1 VTERARTVS
10 TLVLCVVMV
19 GALAM
24 ILLVL
29 PGLDSAP
36 EPTEVSLDFGTFVPG
51 EAQVRTTAL
60 DVPTGS
66 VVREAGVAVATGFAR
81 DLDVTFELCAGA
93 ECRPLA
99 VGDTVAAGAYE
110 LRVTALLDAEVAPG
124 TEGRLAGGLLLAESS
139 TSSTSDRSTIVWLA
153 TLGLIT
159 VVALG
164 AVAHR
169 RRTVMA

>member
-1 VTERARTVS
+1 
-10 TLVLCVVMV
+10 
-19 GALAM
+19 
-24 ILLVL
+24 
-29 PGLDSAP
+29 
-36 EPTEVSLDFGTFVPG
+36 
-51 EAQVRTTAL
+51 
-60 DVPTGS
+60 
-66 VVREAGVAVATGFAR
+66 
-81 DLDVTFELCAGA
+81 
-93 ECRPLA
+93 
-99 VGDTVAAGAYE
+99 
-110 LRVTALLDAEVAPG
+110 VTALLDAEVAPG

>member
-66 VVREAGVAVATGFAR
+66 VVREAGVAT
-81 DLDVTFELCAGA
+81 
-93 ECRPLA
+93 
-99 VGDTVAAGAYE
+99 
-110 LRVTALLDAEVAPG
+110 
-124 TEGRLAGGLLLAESS
+124 S
-139 TSSTSDRSTIVWLA
+139 TSRSSCAPVPSAARSPSATRSPRVPTSC
-153 TLGLIT
+153 G
-159 VVALG
+159 
-164 AVAHR
+164 
-169 RRTVMA
+169 

>member
-1 VTERARTVS
+1 MTERARTVS
-10 TLVLCVVMV
+10 TLVLCAVML

-24 ILLVL
+24 ILLAL

-66 VVREAGVAVATGFAR
+66 VVREAGATGFAR

-110 LRVTALLDAEVAPG
+110 LRVTALLDSEVAPG

-139 TSSTSDRSTIVWLA
+139 TSSTSDRSTIVWL
-153 TLGLIT
+153 TTIGLVT
-159 VVALG
+159 VVTLA

-169 RRTVMA
+169 RRMVMA